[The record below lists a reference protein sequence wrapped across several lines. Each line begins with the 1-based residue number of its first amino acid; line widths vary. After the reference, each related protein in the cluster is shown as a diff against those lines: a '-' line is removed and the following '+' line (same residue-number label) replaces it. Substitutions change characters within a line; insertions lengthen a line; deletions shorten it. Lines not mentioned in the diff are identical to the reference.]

1 MNKEVIKAMNRK
13 ENRIDKIHCWW
24 DNNNYKIFRVIFFPI
39 VFFIFL
45 KEKYIEWCNSRI
57 SWDTARAKEIF
68 DYYIPHKSEW
78 NSKYKCFYFFNNSYD
93 WTYKYS
99 KRYIKLKD
107 RRFWCKFTNGWC
119 GEKMRNYLIKE
130 YELEGFEK
138 EIESTYDGGTE
149 INFYLKET

>member
-13 ENRIDKIHCWW
+13 ENRIDKIRHWW
-24 DNNNYKIFRVIFFPI
+24 DNNNYKILRVIFFPI
-39 VFFIFL
+39 VLFICL

-57 SWDTARAKEIF
+57 SWDIARAKEIF
-68 DYYIPHKSEW
+68 DYYIPRKSKW
-78 NSKYKCFYFFNNSYD
+78 NSKNKCFYFFNNGYG
-93 WTYKYS
+93 WTDEYS

-107 RRFWCKFTNGWC
+107 RYFWHKFTSGWC
-119 GEKMRNYLIKE
+119 GGDMRDYLIRE

-138 EIESTYDGGTE
+138 EIESTYDGNTE